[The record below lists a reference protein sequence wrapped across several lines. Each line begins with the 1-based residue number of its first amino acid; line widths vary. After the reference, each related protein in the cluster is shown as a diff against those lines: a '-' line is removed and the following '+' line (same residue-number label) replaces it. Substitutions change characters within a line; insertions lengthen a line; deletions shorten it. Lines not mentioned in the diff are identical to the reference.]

1 MRNNPQPMN
10 TISFFFF
17 LFLVYGGSDPRSCTS
32 VCLVLQN
39 NLTCKSFQN
48 GFMVSV
54 CTLIPLTGYIAG

>member
-1 MRNNPQPMN
+1 MN
-10 TISFFFF
+10 TVRFFFF
-17 LFLVYGGSDPRSCTS
+17 ILIIIIFFYGGSDPRSCTS

-54 CTLIPLTGYIAG
+54 CPLIPLTGYMSG